1 MTYSVNRY
9 ICVGLPFFSR
19 DFLMNAYAVDVV
31 QEHNKVL
38 ILGESLPEDAED
50 AMNRANTVPWRAVGW
65 FHNRLI
71 VKDFKA
77 IIEITSPTSAK
88 VITTTNTTPSISTTT
103 LYFYYYY
110 YYSFYFYYYYCYY
123 FCYYNSFYYY
133 L

>member
-1 MTYSVNRY
+1 
-9 ICVGLPFFSR
+9 
-19 DFLMNAYAVDVV
+19 MNAYAVDVV

-50 AMNRANTVPWRAVGW
+50 AMSRPMTVPWRSIGW

-88 VITTTNTTPSISTTT
+88 VFTITSTSTTTTTSTSTTTTMSTITMSITTTSLLLL
-103 LYFYYYY
+103 LYYATAC
-110 YYSFYFYYYYCYY
+110 SSHLDKLEKKICI
-123 FCYYNSFYYY
+123 
-133 L
+133 LLP